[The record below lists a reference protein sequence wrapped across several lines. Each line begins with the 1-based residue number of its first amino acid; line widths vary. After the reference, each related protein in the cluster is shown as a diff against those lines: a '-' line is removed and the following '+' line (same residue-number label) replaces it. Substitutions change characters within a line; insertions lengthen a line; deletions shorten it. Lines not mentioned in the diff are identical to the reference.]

1 MTRSSFRFAP
11 KMDMSRTWTDAD
23 LYAHFGL
30 DPDEIAFI
38 EATIKEM
45 P

>member
-1 MTRSSFRFAP
+1 MVQKPDTPTLAA
-11 KMDMSRTWTDAD
+11 DADTWTDPD

-30 DPDEIAFI
+30 TDEEIAFI